1 MQRAYTL
8 RGQPHGLGVGL
19 TASQASGSLPRECDY
34 DTDYDTGN
42 DTTNDTANDTRKR
55 LTAKRFRGSNDTDY
69 DTDYD
74 TESSTHLPINNTK
87 KRIFLRLLEHTPC
100 PRPATRLRARTHC
113 ARLPQGYG
121 LATLGQLPATCLA

>member
-1 MQRAYTL
+1 MQPHGRL

-19 TASQASGSLPRECDY
+19 TASQASGSLPRGCNY
-34 DTDYDTGN
+34 DTPNDTGYDTPN
-42 DTTNDTANDTRKR
+42 DTDNDTRKR
-55 LTAKRFRGSNDTDY
+55 LTAKRFRGTYDTDY

-74 TESSTHLPINNTK
+74 TESSTPLPINNNK
-87 KRIFLRLLEHTPC
+87 KRILLRLPKHTPC
-100 PRPATRLRARTHC
+100 PRPATRQRARTHC